1 MNENLVDFDNLS
13 DFSDSGSSTDAA
25 CDGFILSQAVESDT
39 ERQQVE
45 QMALPDHR
53 QNKKKRQ
60 NMKKAGNSEAKKRRA
75 VIMDSSS
82 EDE

>member
-1 MNENLVDFDNLS
+1 MLS
-13 DFSDSGSSTDAA
+13 ESGSSTDPA
-25 CDGFILSQAVESDT
+25 CDGFVLSQAVESET

-60 NMKKAGNSEAKKRRA
+60 NTKKAGNSKAKKRRA
-75 VIMDSSS
+75 VIIDSSS